1 VTDRQIVVMDASAV
15 LTLIN
20 EEPGVDVLEPVLGGM
35 AISAVN
41 LSEVAGKLIDRGMP
55 VHEVCEVVDG
65 LHLVTHDFG
74 SEAAIEAAALRR
86 QVPLNLSLGDRAC
99 LALARRLGLPAV
111 TADKEWADVT
121 VSDLDVRIIR

>member
-1 VTDRQIVVMDASAV
+1 VTDHQIVVMDASAV

-20 EEPGVDVLEPVLGGM
+20 EEPGVDILEPVLGGM

-55 VHEVCEVVDG
+55 LHEVCEVVDG

-74 SEAAIEAAALRR
+74 REAAIGTAALRR

-99 LALARRLGLPAV
+99 LALARRLGRPAV
-111 TADKEWADVT
+111 TADKEWAAVAAP
-121 VSDLDVRIIR
+121 DLDVRVIR